1 MATNLAIDIKLLD
14 AARKAGGFATKKEP
28 VNQALAEFIQRRKTV
43 EIISLFGTVD
53 YDENFDY
60 KEERSRDSENI
71 G

>member
-14 AARKAGGFATKKEP
+14 AAQKAGGFATKKET
-28 VNQALAEFIQRRKTV
+28 VNQALAEFIQHRKAL
-43 EIISLFGTVD
+43 EITNLFGTVD
-53 YDENFDY
+53 YDENVDY